1 MHGRGQRCLNAF
13 FTHLLRNTLGSAGV
27 QLRGIRTLRIRR
39 FTLRQQLL
47 QLVQEQPLVTR
58 LSKAAAGALMA
69 GRTDGVCQYQQ
80 GVVIAV
86 RRNADHVQEVTR
98 GFPFGPQALFRA
110 GVKRHFAAVDRFR
123 QRVLVHIP
131 QHQHFA

>member
-1 MHGRGQRCLNAF
+1 M
-13 FTHLLRNTLGSAGV
+13 
-27 QLRGIRTLRIRR
+27 
-39 FTLRQQLL
+39 
-47 QLVQEQPLVTR
+47 TR

-86 RRNADHVQEVTR
+86 RRNADHVQEMTR
-98 GFPFGPQALFRA
+98 GFAFGPQALFRA
-110 GVKRHFAAVDRFR
+110 REKGHFATVDRFR
-123 QRVLVHIP
+123 QRVLVHIA